1 MVVYPVLCVEEVKK
15 KETAFYLLEDKMV
28 SSIYMA
34 MQAIIIVGYILC
46 VGFRL
51 LVSAMRCSF
60 AQSYLCLFHEEVF
73 WITSINLK

>member
-46 VGFRL
+46 LDSGYWYL
-51 LVSAMRCSF
+51 LCVVLLLSLIYVCFMKRYF
-60 AQSYLCLFHEEVF
+60 GLHQS
-73 WITSINLK
+73 I